1 MPKNSKTHQCHN
13 ACKPMLA
20 NRLHSI
26 LIGEKQPVNCEKCN
40 DKLGYQYS
48 DYMSLHYT
56 SFHDSDGKYEC
67 GKYSESSKNKHLAT
81 TPYCI
86 NCGSKLKFKLIRT
99 ESEQTEK
106 KQYPKN
112 SYFV

>member
-1 MPKNSKTHQCHN
+1 MKNDNSTKISN
-13 ACKPMLA
+13 ASKPMLA
-20 NRLHSI
+20 NRLPSI
-26 LIGEKQPVNCEKCN
+26 HIGEKQPVNCEKCN

-56 SFHDSDGKYEC
+56 SFHDSDGKHE
-67 GKYSESSKNKHLAT
+67 GGEYSESSRKKHLAT

-106 KQYPKN
+106 KQYSKN